1 MAWKDLTMAQKA
13 ELMKIF
19 AKGGIIDLKEIR
31 KRYDSGGYKTSL
43 TPKEEEQFQRWYD
56 KYATARPMSN
66 ISKNPDD
73 VEHYYDYRGYW
84 KDNRYNLLPP
94 DRHFPDTYKLP
105 GHPTFSDESLHAD
118 ETAGHWE
125 GDTFVPA
132 ANKFEGGG
140 IKGILKRLFGGNE
153 GPLVPQKPQISDEQ
167 LKTLVNDLTA
177 SLDDEYTHY
186 SNGYNYGWKTYN
198 YDDRTDKFDR
208 DRYYDVISARYRG
221 LSKAM
226 DNMNFSVEEKER
238 LMPFLVTQTV
248 LEGGWRVNKPK
259 GEKGGLNNFGG
270 LRIGGTN
277 QFQNFENPDDFYT
290 AYLENLDSKWGDA
303 YLGKGNGWRNAKDLA
318 DYARIINREDL
329 GLTTKAKWRK
339 YNAEH
344 REAPAYLYTP
354 LWENNNTELMSSAKF
369 GGIQDRVNAY
379 LEFMLG
385 RDKALE
391 DSLKNNNVWN
401 DPRLVE
407 WGIRAR

>member
-19 AKGGIIDLKEIR
+19 AKGGITNLSEMR
-31 KRYDSGGYKTSL
+31 ESYNATVAATQTQLSSGGKIHINPENRGKFNATKARTGKTTEEL
-43 TPKEEEQFQRWYD
+43 TH
-56 KYATARPMSN
+56 
-66 ISKNPDD
+66 SKNPLT
-73 VEHYYDYRGYW
+73 R
-84 KDNRYNLLPP
+84 KRAIFAQN
-94 DRHFPDTYKLP
+94 
-105 GHPTFSDESLHAD
+105 
-118 ETAGHWE
+118 
-125 GDTFVPA
+125 A
-132 ANKFEGGG
+132 AKWNKKEGGG
-140 IKGILKRLFGGNE
+140 YFDDPVNTLETGGLKGVFDRIFNKKKE
-153 GPLVPQKPQISDEQ
+153 PLPPQKPQISDEQ

-186 SNGYNYGWKTYN
+186 SNGYNYGWKTYG

-290 AYLENLDSKWGDA
+290 AYLKNLDSKWGDA

-401 DPRLVE
+401 DPRLIE